1 MEDYAKINTPDE
13 CGVNMS
19 NEKKKIN
26 LTIFKS
32 LVGNL
37 RYLTCTYPVIVFE
50 VGLGN
55 RFVETPTMT
64 NFKALKQ
71 ILWYIKGIVDFGL
84 FYGYSNSFDLVRYR
98 DSD

>member
-13 CGVNMS
+13 CGVKMS
-19 NEKKKIN
+19 KNHEKKKIN

-32 LVGNL
+32 LVRNL

-50 VGLGN
+50 VGLGY

-64 NFKALKQ
+64 DFKALKQ
-71 ILWYIKGIVDFGL
+71 FFW
-84 FYGYSNSFDLVRYR
+84 
-98 DSD
+98 